1 MSTRLTK
8 LMRQEIVDRI
18 IEKTFSARIKKLKA
32 AQIDLADAVYE
43 AVIPSEFIK
52 ASKKHPEDWFNRFS
66 SIDLYQPQGSY
77 GLKMSFPLAE
87 RKGITERIQLSSA
100 RPFPASYGGSTPDVK
115 ITGEILALVKSH
127 IRTEQQLCDERDIL
141 HDRLIALVCAVSTLE
156 KLRET
161 APELA
166 DYLPEP
172 QGKSNLPMI
181 PVGALVTD
189 LMQAGLK
196 IPAEKTVA

>member
-18 IEKTFSARIKKLKA
+18 IEKTFAARIKKLKA

-43 AVIPSEFIK
+43 AVIPVEFVK
-52 ASKKHPEDWFNRFS
+52 VAKKNPEDWFNRFG
-66 SIDLYQPQGSY
+66 SIDLYQEEGRYGSA
-77 GLKMSFPLAE
+77 MSFPLAD
-87 RKGITERIQLSSA
+87 RKGISERIQLSSPK
-100 RPFPASYGGSTPDVK
+100 PFPASYGGSTPDVK
-115 ITGEILALVKSH
+115 ITGDILALAKSH
-127 IRTEQQLCDERDIL
+127 ISEEQKLCDEREIL
-141 HDRLIALVCAVSTLE
+141 HDRLIALVRAVSTLE

-161 APELA
+161 APELT

-172 QGKSNLPMI
+172 QGKSSLPMI

-196 IPAEKTVA
+196 IPAEKTAA